1 MAVMLVCLFVCML
14 QSEKEREREW
24 GGGTRIPSSPALIE
38 KKDLNKDEDI
48 CLNLQNV

>member
-48 CLNLQNV
+48 CLNLQNI